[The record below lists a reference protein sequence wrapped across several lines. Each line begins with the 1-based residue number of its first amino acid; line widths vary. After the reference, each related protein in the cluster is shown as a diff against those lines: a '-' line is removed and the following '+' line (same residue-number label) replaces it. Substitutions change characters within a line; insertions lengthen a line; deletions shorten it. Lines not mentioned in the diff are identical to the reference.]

1 MKPTVRKITGCAAGV
16 TLALLCLHS
25 EARAHGC
32 STASA
37 WEGISSNILEQSC
50 FTGCHGSSGNG
61 GMSVSINTDD
71 AWYAALVDRVP
82 VNAAASGVGK
92 LRVDPPRPWN
102 SYLLDKVTGDLKSG
116 EGNPMPNLSTGYVFQ
131 CPGGVEKIKAWIVA
145 GAPACGAVDGDL
157 SPDPALVVCD
167 LNQPVLDPP
176 VPPADGVQLAGTT
189 FTVARPAR
197 GKTQVTTLPV
207 GTAPTCDNTMQ
218 QCFITGIDITASAGT
233 EYVAVSRAGESAPI
247 AVARGASLS
256 LTLGDVDAGVPIAP
270 NQQLEIQQWIRND
283 YWVGPAPYTNTTTGS
298 VYVNVHLASSV
309 TNQAQPL
316 RDDTGSQALFV
327 PPQSYGGT
335 GGVWQPAALA
345 GHARVG
351 IWADP
356 RALGTELLDATGQT
370 LAEGSTVAQGYTDV
384 PGGPIAYSCTHAN
397 GWVPNLV
404 ASVGSNG
411 SNAILNGQTGPIDMS
426 APLKW
431 GCEETADVPA
441 GLPGLA
447 GGGPATFCASSSES
461 AMSTNDCAAVSGTHR
476 CQPANLVY
484 GDGVDDG
491 RCSLVGLSW

>member
-92 LRVDPPRPWN
+92 LRVD
-102 SYLLDKVTGDLKSG
+102 
-116 EGNPMPNLSTGYVFQ
+116 
-131 CPGGVEKIKAWIVA
+131 
-145 GAPACGAVDGDL
+145 
-157 SPDPALVVCD
+157 
-167 LNQPVLDPP
+167 
-176 VPPADGVQLAGTT
+176 
-189 FTVARPAR
+189 RPAR

-270 NQQLEIQQWIRND
+270 NQQLDISQWIRND
-283 YWVGPAPYTNTTTGS
+283 YWVGPAPYTNTTTGA
-298 VYVNVHLASSV
+298 VYVNLHLASSV

-316 RDDTGSQALFV
+316 RDDAGSQALFV
-327 PPQSYGGT
+327 PPQSYGAT
-335 GGVWQPAALA
+335 AGVWLPTALA
-345 GHARVG
+345 GSAKVG

-356 RALGTELLDATGQT
+356 RAVETELADAEGQT
-370 LAEGSTVAQGYTDV
+370 LADGSTVAQGYTTV
-384 PGGPIAYSCTHAN
+384 AGGPIAHGCVHAN
-397 GWVPNLV
+397 GWAPNGV

-411 SNAILNGQTGPIDMS
+411 ANWMLNDLTGPVDLS
-426 APLKW
+426 SPLKW
-431 GCEETADVPA
+431 GCEGAANVPPR
-441 GLPGLA
+441 LPGLA

-461 AMSTNDCAAVSGTHR
+461 VNSTNDCTAVPGTQHCR
-476 CQPANLVY
+476 PANLVY